1 MFSLKSILFAASWF
15 SVTLLGV
22 VPAITA
28 QTTGKIPRE
37 VINKAASDKVV
48 VVLVGLKVPWQ
59 MESTLSQDAIAAQRA
74 AISLVQ
80 DQVLTQ
86 LAGRKFRLVER
97 YQELPGLALEAEAD
111 ALAVLARS
119 ENVANVILDRHGPR
133 LAIQAM
139 ADLSKHDVPRVP
151 TGGLAQEKVPWQ
163 LFTQVTN
170 DGTVLVLAGL
180 KVPWQ
185 QEEKLSEELLA
196 LQRKT
201 ILDAQSYVL
210 AELAGTYYKV
220 MRLYSGIPGIALR
233 VGPDALKILEKSPAV
248 TNVLGDRLPKIPVYA
263 R

>member
-1 MFSLKSILFAASWF
+1 MLSRISFAASCF
-15 SVTLLGV
+15 SVALLV
-22 VPAITA
+22 AAPSVTA
-28 QTTGKIPRE
+28 QTAGKIPRE

-48 VVLVGLKVPWQ
+48 LVLVGLKVPWQ

-86 LAGRKFRLVER
+86 LAGRKFRLVQR
-97 YQELPGLALEAEAD
+97 YQELPGLVLEAEAD
-111 ALAVLARS
+111 ALAELARS

-133 LAIQAM
+133 PAIPAT
-139 ADLSKHDVPRVP
+139 ADLGKHDLPRVP
-151 TGGLAQEKVPWQ
+151 VGSAAQEKVPWQ
-163 LFTQVTN
+163 LFTQVMN

-185 QEEKLSEELLA
+185 QEEKLNEELLA

-248 TNVLGDRLPKIPVYA
+248 TNVLGDRLPKAAAVYA

>member
-1 MFSLKSILFAASWF
+1 MLSRILFAASCF
-15 SVTLLGV
+15 SVTLLV
-22 VPAITA
+22 AAPAVIA
-28 QTTGKIPRE
+28 QTAGKIPRE

-48 VVLVGLKVPWQ
+48 LVLVGLKVPWQ
-59 MESTLSQDAIAAQRA
+59 MESTLSQDAITAQRS

-86 LAGRKFRLVER
+86 LAGRKFRLVQR

-111 ALAVLARS
+111 ALAELARS

-133 LAIQAM
+133 PAIPAT
-139 ADLSKHDVPRVP
+139 ADLNKHDVPRVP
-151 TGGLAQEKVPWQ
+151 AASAAQEKVPWQ
-163 LFTQVTN
+163 LFTQVMN
-170 DGTVLVLAGL
+170 DGSVLVLAGL

-185 QEEKLSEELLA
+185 QEEKLSEELLV

-248 TNVLGDRLPKIPVYA
+248 TNVLGDRPPKAAVFA